1 MSLMKELIKGKVKT
15 VYAVDDV
22 NRVMIMYHDKVT
34 AGNGEKEDVIES
46 KGEIN
51 CKITDILFKELEKQG
66 VQTHRVDTIGHTM
79 LCTKVDIIPVE
90 FVVRNVAAGSIVR
103 QTSLNEGKVL
113 DFPLVEFYLKDDSK
127 NDPLLT
133 EDRLTLMGYDNMTPI
148 VMKCYAVNMV
158 LKDIFSRIG
167 LTLVDFKLEFG
178 YDSGQNLLLAD
189 ELSPDSMRLWKKG
202 TQESMDK
209 DIFRKGDGNIIPAYQ
224 KILDDLVTLLY
235 NK

>member
-34 AGNGEKEDVIES
+34 AGNGEKEDVIKS

-103 QTSLNEGKVL
+103 QTTLEQGREFE
-113 DFPLVEFYLKDDSK
+113 FPLVEYYLKDDSK

-133 EDRLTLMGYDNMTPI
+133 EDRLTLMGYDNLTPI
-148 VMKCYAVNMV
+148 NMKCPVSYTH
-158 LKDIFSRIG
+158 
-167 LTLVDFKLEFG
+167 LTLPTI
-178 YDSGQNLLLAD
+178 LL
-189 ELSPDSMRLWKKG
+189 
-202 TQESMDK
+202 
-209 DIFRKGDGNIIPAYQ
+209 
-224 KILDDLVTLLY
+224 V
-235 NK
+235 

>member
-15 VYAVDDV
+15 VYSVDDV

-90 FVVRNVAAGSIVR
+90 FVV
-103 QTSLNEGKVL
+103 T
-113 DFPLVEFYLKDDSK
+113 
-127 NDPLLT
+127 
-133 EDRLTLMGYDNMTPI
+133 
-148 VMKCYAVNMV
+148 AVP
-158 LKDIFSRIG
+158 
-167 LTLVDFKLEFG
+167 T
-178 YDSGQNLLLAD
+178 
-189 ELSPDSMRLWKKG
+189 
-202 TQESMDK
+202 
-209 DIFRKGDGNIIPAYQ
+209 
-224 KILDDLVTLLY
+224 
-235 NK
+235 

>member
-34 AGNGEKEDVIES
+34 AGNGEKEDVIKS

-103 QTSLNEGKVL
+103 QTTLNEGKVL

-189 ELSPDSMRLWKKG
+189 ALSPDSMRLWKKG

-224 KILDDLVTLLY
+224 KILDDLLTLLY